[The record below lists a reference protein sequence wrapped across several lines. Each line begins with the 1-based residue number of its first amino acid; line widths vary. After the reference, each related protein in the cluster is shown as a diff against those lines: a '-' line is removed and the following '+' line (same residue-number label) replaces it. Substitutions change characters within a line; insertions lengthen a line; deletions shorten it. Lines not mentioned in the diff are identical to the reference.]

1 MTVLKAPCEE
11 QQAACRPP
19 GRPCA
24 RGAGPWILAATILGS
39 SMVLIDGTAVGV
51 ALPAL
56 QADLDATVM
65 DVQWIV
71 ESYALFLSALLLVGG
86 SLGDR
91 YGRRRTF
98 LIGVGLFTLASVGCG
113 LAPDATSLI
122 IARSFQGIGGALLMP
137 GSLAILSASFRES
150 ERGRAIG
157 TWSGFTAISAALG
170 PVLGGWLVENIS
182 WRWIFFLN
190 VPVAAAVVF
199 LSLAWVPESREPD
212 RGTGMDWVGGL
223 LATLGLGG
231 VVYGLLESGRLGW
244 SHPLVIASLVIG
256 TMALVGFLIVE
267 ARATAPMMPL
277 DLFGSRTFSG
287 ANLVTLL
294 LYAALGGTLFFLPLN
309 LIQVQGYSA
318 TAAGAAMLPLIV
330 MLFLLSR
337 WSGGLVERYGPR
349 LPLLVG
355 PLVAGAGFANLA
367 LPDIGGD
374 YWTTFF
380 PGIVILGMGMA
391 LSVAPLTTT
400 VMNAVAVDRAGVASG
415 INNAVARTAGLLA
428 VAVMGVVA
436 LSSFNQGLDRRLGEM
451 ELTDAV
457 REHVNG
463 ERIKL
468 AGAAPPSDVDEL
480 LQERIRRSVAES
492 FVDAFRRLM
501 VLAAGLALAG
511 GVAGALVIRKHAS
524 V

>member
-11 QQAACRPP
+11 QQAACQPP
-19 GRPCA
+19 GRPCT
-24 RGAGPWILAATILGS
+24 RRAGPWILAATILGS
-39 SMVLIDGTAVGV
+39 SMALIDGTAVGV

-56 QADLDATVM
+56 QTDLDATVM

-91 YGRRRTF
+91 FGRRRTF

-113 LAPDATSLI
+113 LAPDVTSLI

-137 GSLAILSASFRES
+137 GSLAILSASTPKS

-199 LSLAWVPESREPD
+199 LSVVWVPESREPD
-212 RGTGMDWVGGL
+212 RGAGMDWIGGL

-256 TMALVGFLIVE
+256 TVALVAFLIVE
-267 ARATAPMMPL
+267 ARAAAPMMPL
-277 DLFGSRTFSG
+277 ELFGSRTFSG
-287 ANLVTLL
+287 ANLLTLL

-318 TAAGAAMLPLIV
+318 TAAGAAMLPLIII
-330 MLFLLSR
+330 LFLLSR

-349 LPLLVG
+349 FPLLVG
-355 PLVAGAGFANLA
+355 PLVASAGFATLA
-367 LPDIGGD
+367 LPGIGGD

-436 LSSFNQGLDRRLGEM
+436 LASFNQGLDRRLGEM
-451 ELTDAV
+451 ELTEAV

-511 GVAGALVIRKHAS
+511 GVAGALVIRKHAP